1 MPAVAG
7 ICSSVLTLLIRQATL
22 TVWALR
28 VALCA
33 VHLAVAAV
41 LLRAVDLL
49 RLSVL
54 SGGLATGSL
63 VPYWRELRTAHL
75 RMHHVWL
82 AVLGRLT
89 LGLRRILTLALR
101 LLTLPFLLCLASVLL
116 FLLLR
121 LPFLADFF
129 ELCNTQSLASCRA
142 DPRVW

>member
-1 MPAVAG
+1 MPPADG
-7 ICSSVLTLLIRQATL
+7 ICFSVLTLLIRQATL
-22 TVWALR
+22 AVRALR
-28 VALCA
+28 VALRA
-33 VHLAVAAV
+33 VHLPVAAV

-54 SGGLATGSL
+54 TGGLATGSL

-101 LLTLPFLLCLASVLL
+101 LLTLPLLLRLARVLL

-121 LPFLADFF
+121 FPFLADFF

-142 DPRVW
+142 KPRVW

>member
-89 LGLRRILTLALR
+89 LGLRRITLALR
-101 LLTLPFLLCLASVLL
+101 FLALPLLLCFACILL

-121 LPFLADFF
+121 LPFLTNFF
-129 ELCNTQSLASCRA
+129 EFCSTRSLASCRA
-142 DPRVW
+142 NPREW